1 MSPHSP
7 LKARY
12 SIDYDLSLTLLVLT
26 FGGPVLTIRILFLG
40 PTEGN
45 GKEHGAVNA
54 EYLADDTYC
63 TQSVSCS

>member
-12 SIDYDLSLTLLVLT
+12 SYDYDLSLTLLVLT
-26 FGGPVLTIRILFLG
+26 FGRPVHTIRILFLG

-63 TQSVSCS
+63 TQSVSCR